1 MSACGKAEMNT
12 TEESVTKETN
22 DSNEDVNESDEL
34 KDVASENVTYENVED
49 KIVNNEKA
57 YELKEEMKNAD
68 ALQRLYQVDDLIFA
82 IDGTMTFHDVIVAL
96 EGNDEEYIFE
106 FGADVI
112 YKASDDY
119 KDKLA
124 IEESQITGYRARPG
138 IEIKKTSADGSE
150 VPYVRFTFDNMTGK
164 EAECLES
171 TLVGI
176 SFVTRTERANNQI
189 VYNLWLPGG
198 IDYEDASNFTMDNAS
213 EIFTKAGYTECE
225 LDGNRISPPDGAIAI
240 FCKDSDK
247 DKYYFGTIT
256 NEDYFSR
263 FNLDFSSDA
272 TDVGL
277 EVPVIY

>member
-1 MSACGKAEMNT
+1 MCACGKTAT
-12 TEESVTKETN
+12 TTNEETTAKETTVSNEEVTESVENKE
-22 DSNEDVNESDEL
+22 
-34 KDVASENVTYENVED
+34 VASENIED
-49 KIVNNEKA
+49 NAVKSEKA
-57 YELKEEMKNAD
+57 YELKNEMKNAD

-124 IEESQITGYRARPG
+124 IEESKITGYRARPG

-164 EAECLES
+164 EAECSES

-176 SFVTRTERANNQI
+176 SFVTKTERANNQI
-189 VYNLWLPGG
+189 VYNIWLPGG
-198 IDYEDASNFTMDNAS
+198 IDYEDASNFTMDNAP

-225 LDGNRISPPDGAIAI
+225 VVDNRISPPDGAIAI